1 MGGGENGVKLCRP
14 GQLNETIV
22 IMLVL
27 VRLLFR
33 TPDDGGV
40 GGGLVPSCLWPVKR
54 KLGGGQVSRSMHCV
68 VAVGL

>member
-1 MGGGENGVKLCRP
+1 VKLCRP

-33 TPDDGGV
+33 TRDDGGV
-40 GGGLVPSCLWPVKR
+40 GGGLVPCLWPVKR
-54 KLGGGQVSRSMHCV
+54 KLGGGQVSMHCV